1 MAVFDVL
8 TGVFL
13 SAVGLVVLL
22 GCWLTGYAYVALLRE
37 RGKRRHV
44 LRTGE
49 RATARCVRVYSH
61 PNPADAKPGQKIRQR
76 FVLEFAGPD
85 GDLVSFED
93 DATPAATRVGDE
105 LTVAYLP
112 EQPEHSVFAPADG
125 QQDHGEPLYPVLVF
139 FLAFLVVM
147 AVIAFAGVAVLQ
159 AYASAPPGLGIEP

>member
-1 MAVFDVL
+1 M
-8 TGVFL
+8 FL

-37 RGKRRHV
+37 RGTRRHV

-49 RATARCVRVYSH
+49 RATARCVHVYSH
-61 PNPADAKPGQKIRQR
+61 PNPAIAKPGRKIRQR

-85 GDLVSFED
+85 GDRVSFED

-112 EQPEHSVFAPADG
+112 AQPDHAVCAPADG
-125 QQDHGEPLYPVLVF
+125 QQGYGEPLYPVLVF
-139 FLAFLVVM
+139 FLGFLVVM
-147 AVIAFAGVAVLQ
+147 AMVAFAGVAVLQ
-159 AYASAPPGLGIEP
+159 AYASAPPDLWIEP